1 MQQALQRYREAFAV
15 IGRAVLEAEPGR
27 FEGVTPEGLA
37 TLAVSVIKG
46 CAVQAM
52 IDPEGFDIGQYLVAA
67 RSLVDDRRPRSPNS
81 R

>member
-1 MQQALQRYREAFAV
+1 
-15 IGRAVLEAEPGR
+15 
-27 FEGVTPEGLA
+27 VTPEGLA